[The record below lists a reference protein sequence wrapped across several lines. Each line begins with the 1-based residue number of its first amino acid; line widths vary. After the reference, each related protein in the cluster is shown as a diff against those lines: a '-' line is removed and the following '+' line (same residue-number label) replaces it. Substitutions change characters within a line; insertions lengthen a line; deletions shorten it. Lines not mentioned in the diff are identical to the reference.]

1 MNKIKT
7 FHSDIL
13 SRLDKEVNYFAEKH
27 KILNTSICS
36 EEHGY
41 DIYYTI
47 IVVYEENDC
56 EE

>member
-7 FHSDIL
+7 FHGSIL
-13 SRLDKEVNYFAEKH
+13 SLLDNEVNHFAEKH

-41 DIYYTI
+41 NIYYTI
-47 IVVYEENDC
+47 VVLYEE
-56 EE
+56 